1 MFRIPFTVFILFTK
15 TITLIISK
23 EIPLE
28 APQQDEFRDSKSS
41 KMEDLGSNHPTDSHD
56 APPSEDKIAFLE
68 KKLKDLESLLSSMPP
83 VYTEKEIDNDLTRR
97 QKRSTHSGTMLPP
110 QGMESE
116 SGNCGSYNPPYYTGY
131 PLLYPCAIGCP
142 QVPPSRE
149 QPSPNDQTDRGPK
162 GQGTFGATYVRWG
175 RSDCPETAQK
185 IYDGVVGGS
194 WTLETGNGAN
204 YLCLPNNPTSFPFV
218 SGLQSDRS
226 RIRSVELHATS
237 FPIFSHIER
246 DSRHDLACAVCGVTS
261 RSTVLTVPAW
271 NTCPSE
277 AWTFE
282 YTGFIASQ
290 KFNHDTRS
298 EYICLDGESHGIPGT
313 SGDSAGGNIYITET
327 VCTTGGL
334 PCGPYVNG
342 YELPCVVCTM

>member
-1 MFRIPFTVFILFTK
+1 MSR
-15 TITLIISK
+15 
-23 EIPLE
+23 
-28 APQQDEFRDSKSS
+28 
-41 KMEDLGSNHPTDSHD
+41 
-56 APPSEDKIAFLE
+56 
-68 KKLKDLESLLSSMPP
+68 
-83 VYTEKEIDNDLTRR
+83 
-97 QKRSTHSGTMLPP
+97 
-110 QGMESE
+110 
-116 SGNCGSYNPPYYTGY
+116 NCT
-131 PLLYPCAIGCP
+131 
-142 QVPPSRE
+142 
-149 QPSPNDQTDRGPK
+149 
-162 GQGTFGATYVRWG
+162 
-175 RSDCPETAQK
+175 K

-194 WTLETGNGAN
+194 WTLETENGAN

-290 KFNHDTRS
+290 KFDHDTRS